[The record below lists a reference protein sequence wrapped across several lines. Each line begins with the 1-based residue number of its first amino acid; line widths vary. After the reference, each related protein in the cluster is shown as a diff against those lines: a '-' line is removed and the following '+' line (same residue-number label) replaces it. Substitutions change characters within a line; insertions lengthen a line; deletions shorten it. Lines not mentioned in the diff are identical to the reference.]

1 MTQEEIK
8 TIIRQEIPEIL
19 QDREMRD
26 YIVRSVNNYFAGKQE
41 TESRFDQIL
50 EELRRDREEQSRK
63 WDEQNRKWDEYTQ
76 EQNRKW
82 DEQNRKW
89 DEYTQEQNRKWDEQ
103 NRKWEEQNRKWDE
116 QNHKWDEQN
125 HKWEENQRQIEQILQ
140 EIKAVNRKYDS
151 SIGAIGA
158 RWGLYSE
165 SSFRNALK
173 AILEESFGVQV
184 INITEYDDQGEVFGR
199 PDQVE
204 LDLLIKNGLLII
216 CEIKSSVSKSEV
228 YTFEKKVQFYQR
240 RHQREA
246 NRKIVIS
253 PMVADNAQKVA
264 KDLGIEVYSYARDVE
279 VS

>member
-1 MTQEEIK
+1 MTKEEIK

-63 WDEQNRKWDEYTQ
+63 WDEQNRKWEEYTQ
-76 EQNRKW
+76 
-82 DEQNRKW
+82 
-89 DEYTQEQNRKWDEQ
+89 EQ

-116 QNHKWDEQN
+116 QNHKW
-125 HKWEENQRQIEQILQ
+125 EENQRQIEHILQ
-140 EIKAVNRKYDS
+140 EIKAINRKYDS

>member
-8 TIIRQEIPEIL
+8 AIIRQEIPEIL

-26 YIVRSVNNYFAGKQE
+26 YILRSVNNYFAGKQE

-63 WDEQNRKWDEYTQ
+63 WDEQNQ
-76 EQNRKW
+76 
-82 DEQNRKW
+82 
-89 DEYTQEQNRKWDEQ
+89 
-103 NRKWEEQNRKWDE
+103 KWE
-116 QNHKWDEQN
+116 EQN
-125 HKWEENQRQIEQILQ
+125 HKWEENQRQIEQLLQ

-184 INITEYDDQGEVFGR
+184 VNITEYDDQGEVFGR

-264 KDLGIEVYSYARDVE
+264 QDLGIEVYSYARDVE

>member
-8 TIIRQEIPEIL
+8 TIIRQEMPEIL

-26 YIVRSVNNYFAGKQE
+26 YILRSVNNYFAGKQE

-63 WDEQNRKWDEYTQ
+63 WE
-76 EQNRKW
+76 
-82 DEQNRKW
+82 
-89 DEYTQEQNRKWDEQ
+89 EQNRKWDEQ
-103 NRKWEEQNRKWDE
+103 NRKWEE
-116 QNHKWDEQN
+116 
-125 HKWEENQRQIEQILQ
+125 NQLQIEQILQ